1 MNDGLQ
7 HKWKVKINRRQQ
19 QRTFLDRTV
28 RNTECIRSYEGAAV
42 KEISQSFYE
51 IRGLKQ
57 QRTKASQFLLL
68 QISLGFEFVTVQI
81 FTERI
86 VHFSHSFAQTVKG

>member
-1 MNDGLQ
+1 M
-7 HKWKVKINRRQQ
+7 
-19 QRTFLDRTV
+19 
-28 RNTECIRSYEGAAV
+28 

-86 VHFSHSFAQTVKG
+86 VHFSHRSAQTVKG